1 MKMPSLNHIYRLV
14 WNDSLGAFVP
24 VAEHANS
31 RRKRGRPAAAA
42 VLSAAL
48 LASSAGLAAD
58 LPTGGQVVAG
68 SGGIRQN
75 GNTMNIDQSS
85 GKLAIDWQSFSIGQG
100 KTVNFNQPGRDAVA
114 LNRVLGSDVSVI
126 QGALNANG
134 QVFLVNPNGVL
145 FTPTAQVNVGGL
157 VASTLNISTADFLA
171 GNYRFE
177 GAGSNAIVNQG
188 NITAAPGGSIALI
201 AAKVTNTG
209 TLVADR
215 GNVLIGAGSRVKLDL
230 GGPVKLEVEAGALD
244 ALIEQGGA
252 IRADGGL
259 VYLTA
264 KAAGELASTVINHT
278 GITQARTLATGEQGQ
293 IMLLGDMVNDRIA
306 VGGTLDASAPAGGNG
321 GFIETSAATVAIAG
335 GANISTKAAAG
346 KTGNWLIDPTDF
358 TVSAGAGAAASG
370 GIGADTLAALLQGT
384 NVELQTLAGG
394 GGKGDIN
401 VNAAVKWSAD
411 TRLTLSAQGDININA
426 PITATG
432 QAAGLALNY
441 GGYRQNG
448 SAAAGSD
455 YYVNTAITLSGA
467 NATLAIN
474 GQSYTLLHSVADI
487 INKVAAGNGRYA
499 LAQDIDMGG
508 TSYTR
513 SVINSLSGT
522 FAGLGHTISNLTIGL
537 PGNGSNGLFSNVTSS
552 GTVRDLALDNAQ
564 VVGGSYAGTLAG
576 ENAGMLRNVSAT
588 GVLSG
593 SANVGGL
600 VGSNTGTIVNANA
613 RVTVTGQS
621 GGFFIGGLVGN
632 NGSQGVLDNVYATG
646 NVSGGNSDI
655 GGLAGVNLGTIRNAY
670 ALGNV
675 SGNGNNSGVGVGGL
689 VGSSRDGSSVTNA
702 YASGKVNG
710 SLAGGLVGYGMAG
723 TLTNSHWDV
732 TTTGLA
738 NAVGGFYTLD
748 PSVTGINSNLGYQHA
763 SYTAFGNWSQAPGST
778 DVWVA
783 KDAQGKAQWI
793 MIEGQTRPML
803 ASEYSVGIGN
813 DHQLQL
819 MAYKLDGEYFL
830 TRDFAM
836 QSQGMWGAEGF
847 QPIGNSSWLFSGSL
861 DGQGHVIRDVNITRY
876 QTGTGLFGW
885 VDVTGLI
892 RDVGLVNAQIQGAN
906 YTGALA
912 GYSIGTLIGSFAMG
926 SQVKGLDYLG
936 GLVGWNKGLVENV
949 YFDGTVSNNFVPSGF
964 LGGVVGWNSG
974 TVRYAYG
981 NADFSQSLPGIL
993 AGGVTGQNAGVL
1005 EHSFWNSDLTATT
1018 LIIVYTGATG
1028 KSAAELKQLSTFV
1041 AEGWSIDNAG
1051 GSDTVW
1057 RLYDG
1062 QSGPLLRAFLKPVTV
1077 SLAGKTY
1084 DGQVSGGTSYIA
1096 SIPNAVLGGSI
1107 TYQTS
1112 AKDAGVYTVNNG
1124 TLTVNGSLYS
1134 DQLGYDISYGDDL
1147 SLTIAKKGVS
1157 ANYNALNK
1165 IYDGSA
1171 DATVS
1176 LQSLDGL
1183 VSGDRVDVNAYG
1195 GMFTDKNAGNN
1206 KTVTIS
1212 GISLS
1217 GIDAQNYYLESGS
1230 ATAYA
1235 DITPRS
1241 VSGSVT
1247 AGGKT
1252 YDGTTSATTSGTLT
1266 GVLGG
1271 DQVVFNTSG
1280 LFSDKNAGTG
1290 KTVYLSASLGGLDAQ
1305 NYSLSGYNLTTL
1317 ADIAKL
1323 AITGAITA
1331 AGKTYD
1337 GTTSATTS
1345 GTLTGTVAGDSI
1357 SLSTSG
1363 SFADKNAGTG
1373 KTVNVSGALAGLDA
1387 GNYSLTSVN
1396 TTTLADIA
1404 KLAITGAITAAGKT
1418 YDGTTSATTSGT
1430 LTGTVAGD
1438 NISLSTSGSFADKNA
1453 GTGKTVNVSG
1463 ALAGLDAGNYSLT
1476 SVNTTTLADIA
1487 KLAISGAITAAG
1499 KTYDGTTTATTS
1511 GTLVGTV
1518 AGDNI
1523 SLWTSGSFAD
1533 KNAGAGKTVN
1543 VSGALAGLDAGNYSL
1558 SGVNSVAYADIA
1570 KLAITGAITAAG
1582 KTYDGTTSATTSGTL
1597 TGVLAGDNVAM
1608 ASSGAFADKNA
1619 GAGKVVNV
1627 AGQLTGLDA
1636 GNYQLNAN
1644 SVAYADIAKL
1654 AIAGAITASGKTY
1667 DGNTSASTR
1676 GILSGVLA
1684 GDQVGIL
1691 TQGQFA
1697 DRNAG
1702 LGKTVN
1708 VSGRLSGADAD
1719 NYALSTNSVAVADI
1733 ARRAITVTADNQRK
1747 NAGAADP
1754 ALTWKVTAGSLVEG
1768 DTLQGAL
1775 VRAPGETL
1783 GDYRISAAALANGN
1797 YQVSPVDGLLTI
1809 SGVPLDT
1816 RRDAAISAA
1825 QQQDGPSIVMT
1836 APPLLPA
1843 GAGPLLVSAPTK
1855 GGLPPSG
1862 AGLGQLPAGHV
1873 WVIEGGIRLPQGL
1886 GGI

>member
-42 VLSAAL
+42 ALSAAL
-48 LASSAGLAAD
+48 LASSAALAAD

-157 VASTLNISTADFLA
+157 VASTLNISTEDFLG

-335 GANISTKAAAG
+335 GTNISTKAAAG

-358 TVSAGAGAAASG
+358 TVSAGAGAPDID
-370 GIGADTLAALLQGT
+370 GIGADTLTALLQSS
-384 NVELQTLAGG
+384 NVEVQTLAGG

-401 VNAAVKWSAD
+401 VNAALKWSAD
-411 TRLTLSAQGDININA
+411 TRLTLSAQGDINVNA

-522 FAGLGHTISNLTIGL
+522 FAGLGHTISNLTIGQ

-576 ENAGMLRNVSAT
+576 ENAGTLRNVSAT

-600 VGSNTGTIVNANA
+600 VGSNSGTIVNANA
-613 RVTVTGQS
+613 RVTVTGPS

-632 NGSQGVLDNVYATG
+632 NGNEGVLDNVYATG

-655 GGLAGVNLGTIRNAY
+655 GGLVGVNVGTIRNAY
-670 ALGNV
+670 ALGDV
-675 SGNGNNSGVGVGGL
+675 SGNGNNSGVAVGGL

-710 SLAGGLVGYGMAG
+710 SLAGGLVGYGIGG

-732 TTTGLA
+732 ATTGLV
-738 NAVGGFYTLD
+738 NAVGGASTLD

-763 SYTAFGNWSQAPGST
+763 SYTAFGNWSLVPGST

-803 ASEYSVGIGN
+803 ASEYSAGIGN

-819 MAYKLDGEYFL
+819 MAYNLGGSYFL
-830 TRDFAM
+830 MRDFAM
-836 QSQGMWGAEGF
+836 QSQGMWNIAGF
-847 QPIGNSSWLFSGSL
+847 RPVGDSVRMFSGSL
-861 DGQGHVIRDVNITRY
+861 DGQGHVIRALSITNY
-876 QTGTGLFGW
+876 GLGTGLFGW
-885 VDVTGLI
+885 VGSTGAI
-892 RDVGLVNAQIQGAN
+892 KNVGLVNAQVQGVS

-912 GYSIGTLIGSFAMG
+912 GYSVGTVSGSFAMG
-926 SQVKGLDYLG
+926 SQVKGYDSMG
-936 GLVGWNKGLVENV
+936 GLVGWNGGLVENV
-949 YFDGTVSNNFVPSGF
+949 YFDGTLANNFVPLG
-964 LGGVVGWNSG
+964 LQGGVVGWNSG

-981 NADFSQSLPGIL
+981 NADFSQSMPGMMV
-993 AGGVTGQNAGVL
+993 GGVVGQNSGVL
-1005 EHSFWNSDLTATT
+1005 EHSVWNSDLTATT
-1018 LIIVYTGATG
+1018 PTIVYAGTVG

-1041 AEGWSIDNAG
+1041 AEGWNIDNAG
-1051 GSDTVW
+1051 GSDTIW

-1077 SLAGKTY
+1077 SLADKVY
-1084 DGQVSGGTSYIA
+1084 DGQMSGGTSYIA
-1096 SIPNAVLGGSI
+1096 SVPNAVLGGSI
-1107 TYQTS
+1107 SYQTG
-1112 AKDAGVYTVNNG
+1112 AKDVGTYTVNNG
-1124 TLTVNGSLYS
+1124 TLTVNGGLYS
-1134 DQLGYDISYGDDL
+1134 NQLGYDISYGDDL
-1147 SLTIAKKGVS
+1147 SLTITKKGVS
-1157 ANYNALNK
+1157 ANYTADNK
-1165 IYDGSA
+1165 TYDGSSN
-1171 DATVS
+1171 ATVF
-1176 LQSLDGL
+1176 LWGL
-1183 VSGDRVDVNAYG
+1183 NGLISGDLVDVNNSG
-1195 GMFTDKNAGNN
+1195 GSFTDKNAGLN

-1217 GIDAQNYYLESGS
+1217 GSDARNYYLESGS

-1235 DITPRS
+1235 NIYTRPI
-1241 VSGSVT
+1241 SGSVT

-1305 NYSLSGYNLTTL
+1305 NYFLSSYNLTTL
-1317 ADIAKL
+1317 ADINKL
-1323 AITGAITA
+1323 AI
-1331 AGKTYD
+1331 
-1337 GTTSATTS
+1337 S
-1345 GTLTGTVAGDSI
+1345 
-1357 SLSTSG
+1357 
-1363 SFADKNAGTG
+1363 
-1373 KTVNVSGALAGLDA
+1373 
-1387 GNYSLTSVN
+1387 
-1396 TTTLADIA
+1396 
-1404 KLAITGAITAAGKT
+1404 GAITAAGKT

-1438 NISLSTSGSFADKNA
+1438 NISLSTSGSFTDKNV

-1499 KTYDGTTTATTS
+1499 KTYDGTTS
-1511 GTLVGTV
+1511 
-1518 AGDNI
+1518 
-1523 SLWTSGSFAD
+1523 
-1533 KNAGAGKTVN
+1533 
-1543 VSGALAGLDAGNYSL
+1543 
-1558 SGVNSVAYADIA
+1558 
-1570 KLAITGAITAAG
+1570 AA
-1582 KTYDGTTSATTSGTL
+1582 TSGTL

-1608 ASSGAFADKNA
+1608 ATSGAFADKNA

-1644 SVAYADIAKL
+1644 SVAYADIARL
-1654 AIAGAITASGKTY
+1654 AITGAITASGKTY
-1667 DGNTSASTR
+1667 DGNTSASTS

-1708 VSGRLSGADAD
+1708 VSGRLSGADAQ
-1719 NYALSTNSVAVADI
+1719 NYALSTNTVAVADI
-1733 ARRAITVTADNQRK
+1733 ARRAITVTADNQGK
-1747 NAGAADP
+1747 NAGTADP
-1754 ALTWKVTAGSLVEG
+1754 ALTWRVTSGSLVEG

-1775 VRAPGETL
+1775 ARAPGETI

-1797 YQVSPVDGLLTI
+1797 YLVSSVDGLLTI
-1809 SGVPLDT
+1809 SGVPVDT
-1816 RRDAAISAA
+1816 RRDAAIGTA
-1825 QQQDGPSIVMT
+1825 QQQGGPSVLMT
-1836 APPLLPA
+1836 APPPLLPA
-1843 GAGPLLVSAPTK
+1843 GAGQLLVSAPPT
-1855 GGLPPSG
+1855 GGFTPSS

-1873 WVIEGGIRLPQGL
+1873 WVIEGGVRLPPGL